1 MTHFFGN
8 CSPGKG
14 SLILLKLLHLETNQ
28 DKTHSDTSQK
38 RKFLPDSQ
46 AQGTDG
52 YFGHQQIR
60 TNLDSYLI
68 LFCQK
73 GKPLNSNK
81 KGTKGVYVRVSTAL
95 FGLLAV
101 TLFYC
106 WHAILLETSFNIRMV
121 SYLPLRVD
129 FDFHLWQEAEP

>member
-14 SLILLKLLHLETNQ
+14 SLILLKLHHLETSQ

-38 RKFLPDSQ
+38 RKFLIHKLRELM
-46 AQGTDG
+46 G
-52 YFGHQQIR
+52 I
-60 TNLDSYLI
+60 LDISKLGPIWTHLI

-73 GKPLNSNK
+73 GKPLNSSK
-81 KGTKGVYVRVSTAL
+81 KGKKGVYVRVSTAL
-95 FGLLAV
+95 FWLLAV